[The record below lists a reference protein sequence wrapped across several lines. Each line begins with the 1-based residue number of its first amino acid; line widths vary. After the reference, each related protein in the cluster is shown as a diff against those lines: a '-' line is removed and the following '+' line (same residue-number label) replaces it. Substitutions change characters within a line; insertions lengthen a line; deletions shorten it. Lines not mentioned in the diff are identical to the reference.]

1 MYDRIAVASYHVIL
15 SFFATLLTFLVQLSM
30 IDSLRIVRSWWN
42 SKPIKSSGLPLTF
55 PVFLST
61 YSNRNTCQLSFIFKL
76 RRSLKKSSIA
86 IRIRCNS
93 FLFLPNTTMSSMYLI
108 SRSPFQNRGIQWGMS
123 TIVFTSLKSH
133 LPACCFLTL

>member
-76 RRSLKKSSIA
+76 RRSLKKIINRNPHPVQFFFIPAEHDHVIHVSDIV
-86 IRIRCNS
+86 C
-93 FLFLPNTTMSSMYLI
+93 SM
-108 SRSPFQNRGIQWGMS
+108 
-123 TIVFTSLKSH
+123 
-133 LPACCFLTL
+133 